1 MILFL
6 WHNMRKAKP
15 KKRQLLPD
23 PVYNDVAVTRFV
35 NHMMYDGKKN
45 LSFEIFYGALDI
57 VKNKMAN
64 EEKTPLEIWKT
75 ALENITPQVEVKTR
89 RIGGANFQVPT
100 EIRPERKESIS
111 MKNMI
116 LFARK
121 RGGKTMADKLSAEIM
136 DAYNQQGGAFKR
148 KEDMHRMA
156 EANRAFAHFRF

>member
-1 MILFL
+1 
-6 WHNMRKAKP
+6 MRKAKP

-45 LSFEIFYGALDI
+45 LSFEIFYGALEI